1 VGTPEIFHRT
11 VAVYLLK
18 GGGGTQHGK
27 LASITHGD
35 KPFKQE
41 DLDMKK
47 CNSALRAMLASAVVL
62 SLMFLLPGRSLQ
74 AKNLGSVNV
83 GCSHGLTGAVSLAH
97 TAYMEA
103 MISYFKDLNDKGGIK
118 YNDPKTGKV
127 EHVDIN
133 FIWADDGYVV
143 DKCVANYNRMRGQGI
158 VLFINGSV
166 GGTLACQKLCERDKI
181 PQLHAGNMKASLY
194 TPEGKPNKWVITP
207 SAAYTDSFGAFLDWL
222 AIEWAPANLQT
233 GEKIKLGIITS
244 DCAFG
249 KSLLEPSTEAYMKQ
263 KGIEYLGMIFAG
275 VSDIDMTPQVKE
287 MAEKGANWIACNHV
301 TPFASNLAKSV
312 GRLGLHDRVHLFFN
326 QACYDDVF
334 VKMAGADAEG
344 TWGVGFTGHICD
356 SDPFNDR
363 MRETIKDRYPRTT
376 VFYQHGL
383 GVVYS
388 RSVEAA
394 LTSALEKHGYP
405 ITGENVAD
413 AIRSADGK
421 GVWARPT
428 PNCLIPGNFDCTDP
442 KDAVMLHDVA
452 LLTCEQGKMKVVKVI
467 PCPALSYR

>member
-1 VGTPEIFHRT
+1 V
-11 VAVYLLK
+11 V
-18 GGGGTQHGK
+18 
-27 LASITHGD
+27 LA
-35 KPFKQE
+35 
-41 DLDMKK
+41 L
-47 CNSALRAMLASAVVL
+47 MLALPGSAVE
-62 SLMFLLPGRSLQ
+62 
-74 AKNLGSVNV
+74 AKKTPSVKV

-97 TAYMEA
+97 TAYMES
-103 MISYFKDLNDKGGIK
+103 MISYFDNINKEGGIK
-118 YNDPKTGKV
+118 YRDPKTKGIERAKI
-127 EHVDIN
+127 D

-143 DKCVANYNRMRGQGI
+143 DKCVANYTRMKGQGI
-158 VLFINGSV
+158 VLFLNGSV
-166 GGTLACQKLCERDKI
+166 GGTLACQKLCARDKI

-207 SAAYTDSFGAFLDWL
+207 SAAYTDSFGAFISWL
-222 AIEWAPANLQT
+222 ASEWAPANLPA
-233 GEKIKLGIITS
+233 GEKIRLGIITS

-249 KSLLEPSTEAYMKQ
+249 KSLLEPSTEAFMRE

-275 VSDIDMTPQVKE
+275 MADIDMTPQVRE
-287 MAEKGANWIACNHV
+287 MAGKGANWIACNHV

-312 GRLGLHDRVHLFFN
+312 GRLGLHDKVHLFFN
-326 QACYDDVF
+326 QACYDDVY
-334 VKMAGADAEG
+334 VEMAGADAEG

-356 SDPFNDR
+356 PDPFNDR
-363 MRETIKDRYPRTT
+363 INEIIKAHYPRTK

-383 GVVYS
+383 GIMYA
-388 RSVEAA
+388 RCVEAA
-394 LTSALEKHGYP
+394 LITALEKHGYP

-428 PNCLIPGNFDCTDP
+428 PNCLIPGNFDCSDP

-452 LLTCEQGKMKVVKVI
+452 LLTCEQGKMKVVKFI